1 MHIAL
6 LEDEIS
12 LSQEVVELLSQAGH
26 SVVHFAD
33 GYQIMQGLRKDTFD
47 LFVLDWQVPGPSGLD
62 VLNHLRHVLKL
73 SVPVVFLT
81 SHSAEEQI
89 VQALSAGADDYCTK
103 PLRAF
108 EFLARLGAL
117 QRRLSLSQSTDL
129 DGELLPGY
137 VFDNINRTVTVQG
150 QLVSLTE
157 KEYLLSHLFF
167 SNVERPIARNR
178 LMKDIWGHEESTL
191 SRTLDVHISWIR
203 RKLDI
208 GANSDQVRLVV
219 VHGFGYRLMKI
230 PPPMGNST

>member
-1 MHIAL
+1 
-6 LEDEIS
+6 
-12 LSQEVVELLSQAGH
+12 
-26 SVVHFAD
+26 
-33 GYQIMQGLRKDTFD
+33 
-47 LFVLDWQVPGPSGLD
+47 
-62 VLNHLRHVLKL
+62 
-73 SVPVVFLT
+73 VPVVFLT

-89 VQALSAGADDYCTK
+89 VQALTAGADDYCSK

-117 QRRLSLSQSTDL
+117 QRRLSLTQPIDH

-137 VFDNINRTVTVQG
+137 VFDSINRTVTVRG

-157 KEYLLSHLFF
+157 KEYLLSRLFF
-167 SNVERPIARNR
+167 LNVERPIARNR

-208 GANSDQVRLVV
+208 GANSELVRLVV

-230 PPPMGNST
+230 PPNMGASP